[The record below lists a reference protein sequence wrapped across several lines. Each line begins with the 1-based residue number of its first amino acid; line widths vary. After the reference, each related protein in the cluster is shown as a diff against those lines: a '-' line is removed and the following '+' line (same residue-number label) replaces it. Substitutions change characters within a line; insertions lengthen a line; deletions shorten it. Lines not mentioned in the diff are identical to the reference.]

1 MPPGSP
7 APSSSDPVRVTL
19 SQWMNRD
26 NRQPN
31 PSCVFQLPPHPH
43 PRAGV
48 TPGTT
53 GKRTGDVSATEET
66 HLLGGHSAHIPPLS
80 PDKSPSRRDASLPR
94 RRAPIP
100 SRPLGDV
107 FGCQGASK
115 VPGLGHDRAP
125 PNQRGG
131 RAEARRRPLPIIP
144 PFSPSQLAHP
154 PPLTFPHSPPHGPE
168 TQKVCF
174 SWLCA
179 PLRQLRPRPSGW
191 AQRLLSLS
199 LSLPLSF
206 PFLPF
211 FSSNSPL

>member
-1 MPPGSP
+1 MCSSRHP
-7 APSSSDPVRVTL
+7 APT
-19 SQWMNRD
+19 
-26 NRQPN
+26 
-31 PSCVFQLPPHPH
+31 

-48 TPGTT
+48 TPGPT
-53 GKRTGDVSATEET
+53 
-66 HLLGGHSAHIPPLS
+66 
-80 PDKSPSRRDASLPR
+80 SRRMCDMSVTEGAPLLEGTVPTSHPLPLTRAQADASLPGR

-107 FGCQGASK
+107 FGCQGAGK
-115 VPGLGHDRAP
+115 VPGLGRDRAP
-125 PNQRGG
+125 LNQRGG
-131 RAEARRRPLPIIP
+131 RAGARRRPLPIIP